1 MKHQTN
7 IPRFTLRG
15 ALVILTIFC
24 LWLGYLSFNARQ
36 QKNAVDRIRRLGGRT
51 TYDWQEPVDLG
62 GGVFTAPTGPSIPK
76 WLRSLLGDDHFQTV
90 IGVTIEQ
97 EEVDASV
104 LDGLP
109 HLERVRFY
117 RCDVS
122 DLDVFAHL
130 HELKS
135 LSLEKNRISDVSPL
149 GSLKN
154 LYSLDLSDN
163 LIEDCAPLCELN
175 SLLLLD
181 LQGNNLDQGQI
192 DRLVKALPECNM
204 TWSKPK

>member
-1 MKHQTN
+1 MKHQLN

-15 ALVILTIFC
+15 ALVLLTIFC

-36 QKNAVDRIRRLGGRT
+36 QKIAVDRIRHLGGT
-51 TYDWQEPVDLG
+51 ITYDWQEPVDVG
-62 GGVFTAPTGPSIPK
+62 GGMFTAPTGPYAHK

-90 IGVTIEQ
+90 IGVTFEQ
-97 EEVDASV
+97 KEVDASV

-122 DLDVFAHL
+122 DLDVFTHL
-130 HELKS
+130 HELNS
-135 LSLEKNRISDVSPL
+135 LSLEKNRIRDVSRL
-149 GSLKN
+149 GSLKK

-163 LIEDCAPLCELN
+163 LIEDCAPLCELK

-192 DRLVKALPECNM
+192 DRLVKALPECNK
-204 TWSKPK
+204 TWSTPK